1 MTVEQWSK
9 SELEYG
15 KKVWHSGLE
24 GARAGREAF
33 LHGRSLT
40 PFFYNSVRKA
50 VKPAAIVACIGMVAG
65 CCEHQRQARSR
76 SLIFGLVG
84 GAIGFCAGLAWES
97 RSLTA
102 SVMSGA
108 ACGIDRVRDEHWF
121 ETHPIDYA

>member
-1 MTVEQWSK
+1 MTVQQWSK
-9 SELEYG
+9 SEVEYG

-40 PFFYNSVRKA
+40 PFFYDSVRKA
-50 VKPAAIVACIGMVAG
+50 VKPAAIAACLGAVAG
-65 CCEHQRQARSR
+65 CCEHQHQARSR
-76 SLIFGLVG
+76 LLIFSLVG

-108 ACGIDRVRDEHWF
+108 AQGIDQVRDEHWF
-121 ETHPIDYA
+121 ETHSIDYA